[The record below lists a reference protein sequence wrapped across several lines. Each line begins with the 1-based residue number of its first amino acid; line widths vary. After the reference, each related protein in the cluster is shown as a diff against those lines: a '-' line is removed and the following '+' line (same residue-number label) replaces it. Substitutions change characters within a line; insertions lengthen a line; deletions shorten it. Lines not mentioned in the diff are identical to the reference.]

1 MEAKLCKTVNVIFLE
16 TLVFL
21 VMFSSFIAGE
31 KENIDVI
38 EGDKVSLECR

>member
-1 MEAKLCKTVNVIFLE
+1 MEAKLFPTVNVIFIEKLM
-16 TLVFL
+16 FL

-38 EGDKVSLECR
+38 EGDQVSLECR